1 MDSITL
7 NAPAKINL
15 YLDVL
20 SKRKDSYHNIAT
32 IFQKI
37 KLSDTIKVSR
47 IPKGISLDCKYPNIP
62 TQRANIAY
70 KAAKLVIDQFNI
82 KSGVSISIKKNIPSA
97 AGLGGGSS
105 DAGAVILAMNKL
117 FDLNIPLKKLITL
130 GKAIGADVPF
140 FLTGYR
146 CAIGK
151 GIGESLK
158 ELIHRKNFHVLLIVP
173 YINVYT
179 KTIYSTLRLP
189 LTKNHSNVTMLA
201 RILAD
206 AKCKDLASDSL
217 YNRLEEIVLPRYSLV
232 REAKEMLAK
241 FTDMVLV
248 SGSGPTIFGLFST
261 RKEAARAKTHLKRD
275 RKWQLFLTETL

>member
-20 SKRKDSYHNIAT
+20 SKRKDNYHNIAT

-37 KLSDTIKVSR
+37 KLSDTVKVSHA
-47 IPKGISLDCKYPNIP
+47 PKGISLDCKYPNIP

-70 KAAKLVIDQFNI
+70 KTAKVIINQFNI
-82 KSGVSISIKKNIPSA
+82 KSGVKISIKKKIPSA

-105 DAGAVILAMNKL
+105 DAAAVILAMNKL
-117 FDLNIPLKKLITL
+117 FNLNIPLKELSTL
-130 GKAIGADVPF
+130 GKNIGADVPF
-140 FLTGYR
+140 FLAGCR
-146 CAIGK
+146 CAIGR
-151 GIGESLK
+151 GIGDSLK
-158 ELIHRKNFHVLLIVP
+158 ELIHRKNFHILLIVP
-173 YINVYT
+173 KIKVYT
-179 KTIYSTLRLP
+179 KTIYSELKLP

-206 AKCKDLASDSL
+206 AKCKDLVADSL

-232 REAKEMLAK
+232 RCGKEMLAK

-261 RKEAARAKTHLKRD
+261 RKEAARVKTHIKRD

>member
-15 YLDVL
+15 YLDIL
-20 SKRKDSYHNIAT
+20 SKRKDNYHNIAT
-32 IFQKI
+32 IFQRI

-47 IPKGISLDCKYPNIP
+47 IPKGISLDCRYPNIP

-70 KAAKLVIDQFNI
+70 RAAKLIINQFNI

-105 DAGAVILAMNKL
+105 DAGAVILGMIKL
-117 FDLNIPLKKLITL
+117 FNLNIPLKKLIAL

-158 ELIHRKNFHVLLIVP
+158 ELKHKEHFHILLIVP
-173 YINVYT
+173 KINVYT
-179 KTIYSTLRLP
+179 KTIYSALKLP

-201 RILAD
+201 RILAE
-206 AKCKDLASDSL
+206 AKSKDLVADSL
-217 YNRLEEIVLPRYSLV
+217 YNRLEDIVLPRYSLV
-232 REAKEMLAK
+232 REARGMLAK

-261 RKEAARAKTHLKRD
+261 RKEAARARTHIKRD
-275 RKWQLFLTETL
+275 HKWQLFLTETL